1 MTKVTIAQEQTSHFK
16 SIYRDTGNY
25 NQPKLHN
32 LSISTAINTSLK
44 MFLPPQPI
52 INSQYLTNK
61 DRKSTQKN
69 FKVDL
74 QLSLGKIRLTQTLLH
89 LPFISQ
95 LRDDNFAMMSS
106 RNEAVTVCL
115 GFLLFFTSPCK
126 SNCAGQDHWNS
137 MIILQYNFEGISNCV
152 CTQRTLWIYFMK

>member
-1 MTKVTIAQEQTSHFK
+1 MTKVTTAQEQTSHFK

-32 LSISTAINTSLK
+32 LSISTATNTSLK
-44 MFLPPQPI
+44 MLLPPHPI
-52 INSQYLTNK
+52 IKSQYLTNK
-61 DRKSTQKN
+61 DHKSTHKT

-74 QLSLGKIRLTQTLLH
+74 QLSLGKIRLTQTPLC

-95 LRDDNFAMMSS
+95 PRDDIFAMISS
-106 RNEAVTVCL
+106 RNEAVTFCL
-115 GFLLFFTSPCK
+115 GFFTSPSK

-137 MIILQYNFEGISNCV
+137 MIILQHNFERISNCV
-152 CTQRTLWIYFMK
+152 CTQRTLWIHFMK